1 LSWNFAR
8 SLNHGNFGSFA
19 DALECKRAVKWLCD
33 YISYQCSRPPPS
45 HSKDLHSSI
54 VAAFHCLSTWLVH
67 HPDLLK
73 EKENVMTVME
83 VVELGISGSKSQ
95 VRTFFAVKVLL

>member
-1 LSWNFAR
+1 
-8 SLNHGNFGSFA
+8 
-19 DALECKRAVKWLCD
+19 
-33 YISYQCSRPPPS
+33 
-45 HSKDLHSSI
+45 

-83 VVELGISGSKSQ
+83 VIELGISGSKSQ
-95 VRTFFAVKVLL
+95 VTRYNII

>member
-1 LSWNFAR
+1 
-8 SLNHGNFGSFA
+8 
-19 DALECKRAVKWLCD
+19 
-33 YISYQCSRPPPS
+33 
-45 HSKDLHSSI
+45 

-95 VRTFFAVKVLL
+95 VRAIFSTRLFNKFHLGQTWGAVENQRRQGVKTGFNAGERRS

>member
-1 LSWNFAR
+1 
-8 SLNHGNFGSFA
+8 
-19 DALECKRAVKWLCD
+19 
-33 YISYQCSRPPPS
+33 
-45 HSKDLHSSI
+45 

-95 VRTFFAVKVLL
+95 VRGRFAVGFFSNKSQTGQTR